1 MIDDSTSVDQILPV
15 RTVTAKKPGAI
26 RVAIYD
32 DEGSVS
38 SSGHGPLWIMHSL
51 QHHQDMRLELITRR
65 ELDAGMLPAFDVLVI
80 GGGMS
85 STQGK
90 ELGAQRREAIR
101 QFLRSGGGYVGVC
114 AGGFLACSEREVE
127 LQLIQAEHDGVSGSG
142 IITLDIRSTGKLP
155 VVGKHPAKFSGG
167 PIFHSLGSSVQIWAI
182 YETDL
187 EIDDEE
193 TKRLKGTPAV
203 IADRYGQGRVV
214 AFSPHCERAPG
225 PQELFWEAIRW
236 SAGRPV
242 IDR

>member
-1 MIDDSTSVDQILPV
+1 M
-15 RTVTAKKPGAI
+15 
-26 RVAIYD
+26 
-32 DEGSVS
+32 
-38 SSGHGPLWIMHSL
+38 
-51 QHHQDMRLELITRR
+51 
-65 ELDAGMLPAFDVLVI
+65 
-80 GGGMS
+80 
-85 STQGK
+85 
-90 ELGAQRREAIR
+90 
-101 QFLRSGGGYVGVC
+101 
-114 AGGFLACSEREVE
+114 
-127 LQLIQAEHDGVSGSG
+127 
-142 IITLDIRSTGKLP
+142 
-155 VVGKHPAKFSGG
+155 VGKHPAKFSGG